1 MNTFLTSLFK
11 LNGANILKTLSG
23 IGTGLLTI
31 AGIAAQIPGLPPAVS
46 NIAGIIVG
54 IATVLSAH
62 GLHIAEPP
70 KTN

>member
-1 MNTFLTSLFK
+1 MSNFFSSLFK
-11 LNGANILKTLSG
+11 INGANILKTLSG

-31 AGIAAQIPGLPPAVS
+31 AGFASQIPGLPPAVT

-62 GLHIAEPP
+62 GLHVAEPP
-70 KTN
+70 QTN